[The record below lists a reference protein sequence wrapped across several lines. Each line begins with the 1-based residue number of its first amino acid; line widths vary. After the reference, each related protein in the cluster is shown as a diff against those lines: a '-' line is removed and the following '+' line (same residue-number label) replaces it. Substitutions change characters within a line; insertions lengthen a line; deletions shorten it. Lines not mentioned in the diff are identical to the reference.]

1 MGNKQHIKNSKA
13 DLQSNVDKKQHMF
26 IHLYANIRT
35 KIYCSSSK
43 HWQIYSYRQ
52 KWSHNGKRST
62 GTHAGSQ
69 SPHCTH
75 LDEHTFSKKREK
87 KKTSKMQH
95 HNFKAE
101 KIPSMQTAGC
111 RVVQQAGRRRGR
123 LKQTFISCQ
132 DSGKMF
138 TGLDMLLDIDVCSC
152 LTSA

>member
-1 MGNKQHIKNSKA
+1 MANEVQAHTQAHNLHTARTWTSIPS
-13 DLQSNVDKKQHMF
+13 QKKE
-26 IHLYANIRT
+26 R
-35 KIYCSSSK
+35 
-43 HWQIYSYRQ
+43 
-52 KWSHNGKRST
+52 
-62 GTHAGSQ
+62 
-69 SPHCTH
+69 
-75 LDEHTFSKKREK
+75 K